1 MTTINA
7 SHTLRLTVRIELFDA
22 STSIDLAI
30 PASSSLSETIDEI
43 LAIAN
48 LPTNTTPW
56 CATTAAGQELDPAI
70 PLAQC
75 HLTQGDIL
83 VISPL
88 TETPTPVVRDAAELL
103 ENLTQATPP
112 PIGTV
117 FCAGLAGLLG
127 LTLLVAALPGLPPI
141 LRLIIPVVAIL
152 AMLLWTRKLLF
163 APITVGGVSLT
174 TLIAIAGSPTLPT
187 GAQMSD
193 SQFARMW
200 ALACAC
206 AGIILIVSTLLLRF
220 ITPHVPTIS
229 ALITIGISLIIMA
242 LGACFYHPPLIALTD
257 PTWSWLVHSAAL
269 VVAAGIIALAFSPLL
284 SIKIAGVRV
293 PQLPTSGQDLSI
305 SDTTPTNTPHRALL
319 AQHILDGITVGLG
332 CVLSP
337 AIIVICGWA
346 PQRNFSFALAVCMC
360 LSLVVHAHRHH
371 GSPRTWSLWIPA
383 MSAACGTAL
392 SASPHLTDATAP
404 PAHLGLSIAAF
415 LVSATVFT
423 APGWAKH
430 LTNLEPTTVVWVE
443 RAELLSIA
451 ACLPLALHL
460 VGIFSLLR
468 GIAL

>member
-48 LPTNTTPW
+48 LPANTTPW

-103 ENLTQATPP
+103 ENLTQVTPP

-127 LTLLVAALPGLPPI
+127 LTLLVAALPGLLPI
-141 LRLIIPVVAIL
+141 LRLLIPVVATL

-206 AGIILIVSTLLLRF
+206 AGIVLIVSTLLLRF

-257 PTWSWLVHSAAL
+257 PTWSWLVHAAAL

-284 SIKIAGVRV
+284 SIKIAGVRA

-305 SDTTPTNTPHRALL
+305 SDTNPTNTPHRALL

-337 AIIVICGWA
+337 AIIVVCGWA

-383 MSAACGTAL
+383 MAAACGTAL
-392 SASPHLTDATAP
+392 SASPHLIDATAP
-404 PAHLGLSIAAF
+404 PAHLGLSITAF

>member
-48 LPTNTTPW
+48 LPANTTPW

-88 TETPTPVVRDAAELL
+88 TETPTPVVRDVAELL
-103 ENLTQATPP
+103 ENLTQVTPP

-141 LRLIIPVVAIL
+141 LRLLIPVVATL

-163 APITVGGVSLT
+163 APITIGGISLT

-206 AGIILIVSTLLLRF
+206 AGIVLIVSTLLLRF

-229 ALITIGISLIIMA
+229 ALITIGTSLIIMA

-257 PTWSWLVHSAAL
+257 PTWSWLVHAAAL

-305 SDTTPTNTPHRALL
+305 SDTNPTNTPHRALL

-332 CVLSP
+332 CILSP
-337 AIIVICGWA
+337 AIIVVCGWA

-383 MSAACGTAL
+383 MAAACGTAL
-392 SASPHLTDATAP
+392 SASPHLVDATAP

>member
-48 LPTNTTPW
+48 LPANTTPW

-103 ENLTQATPP
+103 ENLTQVTPP

-141 LRLIIPVVAIL
+141 LRLLIPVVATL

-163 APITVGGVSLT
+163 APITVGGISLT

-206 AGIILIVSTLLLRF
+206 SGIALIVSTLLLRF

-257 PTWSWLVHSAAL
+257 PTWSWLFHAAAL

-305 SDTTPTNTPHRALL
+305 SDTNPTNTPHRALL

-332 CVLSP
+332 CILSP
-337 AIIVICGWA
+337 AIIVVCGWA

-383 MSAACGTAL
+383 MAAACGTAL
-392 SASPHLTDATAP
+392 SASPHLIDATAP

>member
-22 STSIDLAI
+22 SNSIDLAI

-48 LPTNTTPW
+48 LPANTTPW

-103 ENLTQATPP
+103 ENLTQVTPP

-141 LRLIIPVVAIL
+141 LRLLIPVVATL

-163 APITVGGVSLT
+163 APITVGGISLT

-206 AGIILIVSTLLLRF
+206 AGIVLIVSTLLLRF

-229 ALITIGISLIIMA
+229 ALITIGTSLIIMA

-257 PTWSWLVHSAAL
+257 PTWSWLVHAAAL

-305 SDTTPTNTPHRALL
+305 SDTNPTNTPHRALL

-332 CVLSP
+332 CILSP
-337 AIIVICGWA
+337 AIIVVCGWA

-383 MSAACGTAL
+383 MAAACGTAL
-392 SASPHLTDATAP
+392 SARPHL
-404 PAHLGLSIAAF
+404 
-415 LVSATVFT
+415 
-423 APGWAKH
+423 
-430 LTNLEPTTVVWVE
+430 VWVE

>member
-141 LRLIIPVVAIL
+141 LRLLIPVVATL

-163 APITVGGVSLT
+163 APITIGGISLT

-305 SDTTPTNTPHRALL
+305 SDTNPTNTPHRALL

-337 AIIVICGWA
+337 AIIVICGWV

-392 SASPHLTDATAP
+392 SASPHLIDATAP

>member
-22 STSIDLAI
+22 SNSIDLAI

-48 LPTNTTPW
+48 LPANTTPW

-103 ENLTQATPP
+103 ENLTQVTPP

-141 LRLIIPVVAIL
+141 LRLLIPVVATL

-163 APITVGGVSLT
+163 APITVGGISLT

-206 AGIILIVSTLLLRF
+206 AGIVLIISTLLLRF

-257 PTWSWLVHSAAL
+257 PTWSWLVHAAAL

-305 SDTTPTNTPHRALL
+305 SDTNPTNTPHRALL

-332 CVLSP
+332 CILSP
-337 AIIVICGWA
+337 AIIVVCGWA

-383 MSAACGTAL
+383 MAAACGTAL
-392 SASPHLTDATAP
+392 SASPHLVDATAP

>member
-22 STSIDLAI
+22 SNSIDLAI

-48 LPTNTTPW
+48 LPANTTPW

-103 ENLTQATPP
+103 ENLTQVTPP

-117 FCAGLAGLLG
+117 FCAGLAELLG

-141 LRLIIPVVAIL
+141 LRLLIPVVATL

-163 APITVGGVSLT
+163 APITVGGISLT

-206 AGIILIVSTLLLRF
+206 AGIVLIVSTLLLRF

-257 PTWSWLVHSAAL
+257 PTWSWLVHAAAL
-269 VVAAGIIALAFSPLL
+269 VVAAGIIALAFSPPL

-305 SDTTPTNTPHRALL
+305 SDTNPTNTPHRALL

-332 CVLSP
+332 CILSP
-337 AIIVICGWA
+337 AIIVVCGWA

-383 MSAACGTAL
+383 MAAACGTAL
-392 SASPHLTDATAP
+392 SASPHLVDATAP

>member
-48 LPTNTTPW
+48 LPANTTPW

-70 PLAQC
+70 PLSQC

-103 ENLTQATPP
+103 ENLTQVTPP

-141 LRLIIPVVAIL
+141 LRLLIPVVATL

-163 APITVGGVSLT
+163 APITIGGISLT

-206 AGIILIVSTLLLRF
+206 AGIVLIISTLLLRF

-257 PTWSWLVHSAAL
+257 PTWSWLVHAAAL

-305 SDTTPTNTPHRALL
+305 SDTNPTNTPHRALL

-337 AIIVICGWA
+337 AIIVVCGWA

-360 LSLVVHAHRHH
+360 ISLVVHAHRHH

-383 MSAACGTAL
+383 MAAACGTAL
-392 SASPHLTDATAP
+392 SASPHLIDATTP

>member
-48 LPTNTTPW
+48 LPANTTPW

-103 ENLTQATPP
+103 ENLTQVTPP

-141 LRLIIPVVAIL
+141 LRLLIPVAATL

-163 APITVGGVSLT
+163 APITVGGISLT
-174 TLIAIAGSPTLPT
+174 TLIAIADSPTLPT

-206 AGIILIVSTLLLRF
+206 AGIVLIVSTLLLRF

-257 PTWSWLVHSAAL
+257 PTWSWLVHAAAL

-305 SDTTPTNTPHRALL
+305 SDTNPTNTPHRALL

-332 CVLSP
+332 CILSP
-337 AIIVICGWA
+337 AIIVVCGWA

-383 MSAACGTAL
+383 MAAACGTAL
-392 SASPHLTDATAP
+392 SASPHLIDATAP
-404 PAHLGLSIAAF
+404 PAHLGLSITAF

>member
-48 LPTNTTPW
+48 LPANTTPW

-70 PLAQC
+70 PLSQC

-103 ENLTQATPP
+103 ENLTQVTPP

-141 LRLIIPVVAIL
+141 LRLLIPVVATL

-163 APITVGGVSLT
+163 APITVGGISLT

-206 AGIILIVSTLLLRF
+206 AGIVLIVSTLLLRF

-257 PTWSWLVHSAAL
+257 PTWSWLVHAAAL
-269 VVAAGIIALAFSPLL
+269 VVAAGIIALAL
-284 SIKIAGVRV
+284 
-293 PQLPTSGQDLSI
+293 
-305 SDTTPTNTPHRALL
+305 
-319 AQHILDGITVGLG
+319 
-332 CVLSP
+332 
-337 AIIVICGWA
+337 
-346 PQRNFSFALAVCMC
+346 
-360 LSLVVHAHRHH
+360 
-371 GSPRTWSLWIPA
+371 
-383 MSAACGTAL
+383 
-392 SASPHLTDATAP
+392 
-404 PAHLGLSIAAF
+404 
-415 LVSATVFT
+415 
-423 APGWAKH
+423 
-430 LTNLEPTTVVWVE
+430 
-443 RAELLSIA
+443 
-451 ACLPLALHL
+451 
-460 VGIFSLLR
+460 
-468 GIAL
+468 

>member
-7 SHTLRLTVRIELFDA
+7 SHTLRRTVRIELFDA

-48 LPTNTTPW
+48 LPANTTPW
-56 CATTAAGQELDPAI
+56 CATTAAGQELDLAI

-103 ENLTQATPP
+103 ENLTQVTPP

-141 LRLIIPVVAIL
+141 LRLLIPVVATL

-163 APITVGGVSLT
+163 APITVGGISLT

-206 AGIILIVSTLLLRF
+206 AGIVLIVSTLLLRF

-257 PTWSWLVHSAAL
+257 PTWSWLVHAAAL

-305 SDTTPTNTPHRALL
+305 SDTNPTNTPHRALL

-332 CVLSP
+332 CILSP
-337 AIIVICGWA
+337 AIIVVCGWA

-383 MSAACGTAL
+383 MAAACGTAL
-392 SASPHLTDATAP
+392 SASPHLVDATAP

>member
-141 LRLIIPVVAIL
+141 LRLIIPVVATL

-305 SDTTPTNTPHRALL
+305 SDTNPTNTPHRALL

-383 MSAACGTAL
+383 MAAACGTAL
-392 SASPHLTDATAP
+392 SASPHLIDATAP

-423 APGWAKH
+423 APGWVKH